1 MSEEYKK
8 PLVTI
13 ELAEYNA
20 LQKYI
25 EKLESNYYG
34 DNPYKNALEDVIQFI
49 FNGKLPSNFT
59 ETKGGIASIH
69 QLLSNHRLYISPSPF
84 NSELNISLNKK

>member
-20 LQKYI
+20 LQKYV

-34 DNPYKNALEDVIQFI
+34 DNPYKNALEEIIQFI
-49 FNGKLPSNFT
+49 FNDKLPFNFP
-59 ETKGGIASIH
+59 ETKGGIALFH
-69 QLLSNHRLYISPSPF
+69 QLLSRHKLYISPNAF
-84 NSELNISLNKK
+84 NPELTIILNKK